1 MCKSGNIPHPS
12 LTKARRAVTLTGGTV
27 GHNRER
33 SSSTSSSASSV
44 TPDGVL
50 LSTALDAL
58 SDMYEGYVKRD
69 RQLLDEAFETLVGY
83 LEEMRDAVPKA

>member
-1 MCKSGNIPHPS
+1 MCLPS
-12 LTKARRAVTLTGGTV
+12 KMVPQPLTAAPATNTLAGGTV
-27 GHNRER
+27 GHNQSR
-33 SSSTSSSASSV
+33 SESSFSASSV

-69 RQLLDEAFETLVGY
+69 RKLLDEAFETLVGY